1 MNIQIFNI
9 IKNAVLNVLSSHKE
23 KINPLDEKPKS
34 EILILMDQYDEQK
47 INKN

>member
-1 MNIQIFNI
+1 MNQKVYEL

-47 INKN
+47 INKS

>member
-1 MNIQIFNI
+1 MNQKVYEL
-9 IKNAVLNVLSSHKE
+9 IKNAVLNVLSTHKE

-34 EILILMDQYDEQK
+34 EILILMYQYDEQK